1 MGLLDMVTGA
11 LNGAS
16 GKSGG
21 NDMLNVVMQML
32 SSNGQNGGM
41 AGLVQAFQNKGL
53 GEQMASWISTGQN
66 LPISPEQIKSVLGDG
81 QLGQIARQLGM
92 NEQQAA
98 GGLAGLLPQVI
109 DKVTP
114 NGQMPQGDDLMAQGL
129 ELLKG
134 KLFG

>member
-16 GKSGG
+16 GKGGG

-53 GEQMASWISTGQN
+53 GEQMASWIGTGQN